1 MTKIVRSDMPAGR
14 SEYDLT
20 IAVHAFD
27 DAYEALIRTINRD
40 YSVYEMKVEESV
52 PRMVTISLV
61 NHGITSGKCLSIY
74 EYYLYSAYLVSMR
87 KDRILQIY

>member
-1 MTKIVRSDMPAGR
+1 MSYILLHELIHATWPQRYQSGHWKHEIENVRSDMPAGR

-40 YSVYEMKVEESV
+40 YSVYEMKVDH
-52 PRMVTISLV
+52 R
-61 NHGITSGKCLSIY
+61 
-74 EYYLYSAYLVSMR
+74 
-87 KDRILQIY
+87 